1 MQDVKIYI
9 CCYKDYEDVGINNPC
24 YRLISDKDI
33 KNDSFIPLVK
43 SDGFLDNRLWSEL
56 SHIYYVWKHPEL
68 QAEWVGFCHYR
79 RYFDFMND
87 IPELTLPIVVS
98 PIISQ
103 FNNFISY
110 FVNHNAYDL
119 IYTLILGNKL
129 KPEYTQYMIR
139 MCDMHSYYPYNMFIF
154 PKDLFNNLCS
164 YLFEI
169 LLGYDKSIK
178 VNNNYVNMLKHI
190 GDYREL
196 YIEKAVKDDMP
207 NNNYEYQ
214 ARLYGFLSERLFS
227 AFIMKYIADNGKG
240 SILKYDAKITEKTY
254 NRIIVDSQKEKSQ
267 QI

>member
-1 MQDVKIYI
+1 
-9 CCYKDYEDVGINNPC
+9 
-24 YRLISDKDI
+24 
-33 KNDSFIPLVK
+33 
-43 SDGFLDNRLWSEL
+43 
-56 SHIYYVWKHPEL
+56 
-68 QAEWVGFCHYR
+68 
-79 RYFDFMND
+79 
-87 IPELTLPIVVS
+87 
-98 PIISQ
+98 
-103 FNNFISY
+103 
-110 FVNHNAYDL
+110 
-119 IYTLILGNKL
+119 
-129 KPEYTQYMIR
+129 
-139 MCDMHSYYPYNMFIF
+139 MFIF

-178 VNNNYVNMLKHI
+178 VNNNYANMLKHI